1 MEPLARFGVHFDI
14 LWDKIQK
21 YQAGHFNV
29 FTKVETSISY
39 VQLSPCLNLNAIK
52 MVMSNS
58 RAVIVAGYGM
68 GNLPTSNTDLMRILN
83 QAVADG
89 VIIVIKTQC
98 YHGSV
103 DDVYETGRVL
113 TQMGCILA
121 MDMTVECLFAKLSYL
136 LGKVSFSLNFF
147 RASLQKK

>member
-1 MEPLARFGVHFDI
+1 
-14 LWDKIQK
+14 
-21 YQAGHFNV
+21 
-29 FTKVETSISY
+29 
-39 VQLSPCLNLNAIK
+39 
-52 MVMSNS
+52 
-58 RAVIVAGYGM
+58 
-68 GNLPTSNTDLMRILN
+68 MRILN

-89 VIIVIKTQC
+89 VIIVIQTQC

-136 LGKVSFSLNFF
+136 LGKVSFFLDLF